1 MSAKVRL
8 GLGAGLV
15 AAAALLAGC
24 ERPPMETKQIG
35 FRGVAMEQV
44 TNPRI
49 AAKVAERNGVP
60 EAQPPAPQDGPRAKE
75 IYKNV
80 PLLGDLSVAEFTRL
94 MVAMTQWV
102 APPEVGCNYCHNPQ
116 NLADDSVYTKVV
128 TRKMLQMTWNV
139 NEKWKNHVADTG
151 VTCWTCHR
159 GNAVPRYVWSTQPQE
174 TRPQGMLGQRNGQN
188 MPAASVALSDLP
200 FDPFT
205 PYLLKSEQIRVIGPT
220 ALPTGADAT
229 IQTTEATYGLMMH
242 LSDAL
247 GVNCTFCHNSRSFAS
262 WEGPAQRVTAYH
274 GIRMAR
280 DINNNYIESLAAVF
294 PDNRKG
300 PLGDVLKTNCAT
312 CHQGLNKPLAGVS
325 MLKDYPVLARSM
337 GTTAAAGGVAPVP
350 TPAPIAAG
358 ATGVIGHILFEL
370 DRTELNAE
378 ARATIVTTADAMKKD
393 PAMRVDISGF
403 ADKSGSV
410 DHNLDLAK
418 RRAFA
423 VRDALAA
430 AGAPAN
436 RVTLRKPEMVIGQDA
451 QSRRVDLVAK
461 R

>member
-1 MSAKVRL
+1 MSAKLRR

-15 AAAALLAGC
+15 ATAALLAGC

-44 TNPRI
+44 TNPRT
-49 AAKVAERNGVP
+49 AAKVAARNLVP

-75 IYKNV
+75 VYKNLQ
-80 PLLGDLSVAEFTRL
+80 LLGDLSVAEFTRL

-102 APPEVGCNYCHNPQ
+102 APPEAGCNYCHNPQ
-116 NLADDSVYTKVV
+116 NLAEDSVYTKVV
-128 TRKMLQMTWNV
+128 TRRMLQMTWNV
-139 NEKWKNHVADTG
+139 NENWKNHVADTG

-159 GNAVPRYVWSTQPQE
+159 GNAVPSYVWSTQPQE

-188 MPAASVALSDLP
+188 AAARSVAFASLP
-200 FDPFT
+200 YDPFT
-205 PYLLKSEQIRVIGPT
+205 PYLLKSEPIRVIGPT

-229 IQTTEATYGLMMH
+229 IQRTEASYGLMMH

-262 WEGPAQRVTAYH
+262 WEGPPQRVTAYH
-274 GIRMAR
+274 GIRMVR
-280 DINNNYIESLAAVF
+280 DINNNYIESLATVF
-294 PDNRKG
+294 PDKRKG
-300 PLGDVLKTNCAT
+300 PLGDVLKANCAT
-312 CHQGLNKPLAGVS
+312 CHQGVNKPLAGVS
-325 MLKDYPVLARSM
+325 MLRDYPVLARAM
-337 GTTAAAGGVAPVP
+337 TVTAAA
-350 TPAPIAAG
+350 PAPTAAPAQVAAG
-358 ATGVIGHILFEL
+358 ASGVIGQILFDL
-370 DRTELNAE
+370 DKTDLNAE
-378 ARATIVTTADAMKKD
+378 ARATIAATADAMKKD

-403 ADKSGSV
+403 ADRSGSV

-436 RVTLRKPEMVIGQDA
+436 RVTLRKPEFVIGQDA
-451 QSRRVDLVAK
+451 QSRRVDLIAT

>member
-1 MSAKVRL
+1 
-8 GLGAGLV
+8 
-15 AAAALLAGC
+15 
-24 ERPPMETKQIG
+24 
-35 FRGVAMEQV
+35 
-44 TNPRI
+44 
-49 AAKVAERNGVP
+49 
-60 EAQPPAPQDGPRAKE
+60 
-75 IYKNV
+75 
-80 PLLGDLSVAEFTRL
+80 
-94 MVAMTQWV
+94 
-102 APPEVGCNYCHNPQ
+102 
-116 NLADDSVYTKVV
+116 
-128 TRKMLQMTWNV
+128 V

-159 GNAVPRYVWSTQPQE
+159 GKAVPANVWSTQPQE

-188 MPAASVALSDLP
+188 MPARSVALSDLP

-205 PYLLKSEQIRVIGPT
+205 PYLLKDEPIRVIGPT

-229 IQTTEATYGLMMH
+229 IQTTESTYGLMMH

-247 GVNCTFCHNSRSFAS
+247 GVNCTYCHNSRSFAS
-262 WEGPAQRVTAYH
+262 WEGPPQRVTAFH
-274 GIRMAR
+274 GIRMVR

-300 PLGDVLKTNCAT
+300 PLGDVLKTNCTT
-312 CHQGLNKPLAGVS
+312 CHQGLNKPLGGVS
-325 MLKDYPVLARSM
+325 MLKDYPVLAR
-337 GTTAAAGGVAPVP
+337 GVATTAAAAP
-350 TPAPIAAG
+350 TPAPVVAG
-358 ATGVIGHILFEL
+358 ATGVIGQILFEL
-370 DRTELNAE
+370 DRTELSAD
-378 ARATIVTTADAMKKD
+378 ARATIAAAAEAMKKD
-393 PAMRVDISGF
+393 SALRVDISGF